1 MQALAATRD
10 KSACEILP
18 ALTPHGNAS
27 LRSQQA
33 ALTALAQW
41 ASQLRHR
48 QKGPYRETLEDIL
61 RDPMER
67 VRLRKIE
74 ERLDE

>member
-1 MQALAATRD
+1 MQVLVATRNE
-10 KSACEILP
+10 SACEILP

-27 LRSQQA
+27 LRSR
-33 ALTALAQW
+33 LAQW
-41 ASQLRHR
+41 ASQLPHR
-48 QKGPYRETLEDIL
+48 QKGPYRETLEDSL